1 MEVQSEMKAIKERGM
16 KVQFEQRFEEELTK
30 IKASLTKKGGVKQVD
45 KVNQRIGR
53 AKQNT
58 PPYRENI

>member
-16 KVQFEQRFEEELTK
+16 KAQFEQRFEEELTN

-45 KVNQRIGR
+45 KVNLSI
-53 AKQNT
+53 
-58 PPYRENI
+58 PE